1 MKTYLVTGGAGFI
14 GSHLVPALLAA
25 GHKVRVLDNFSTGKR
40 EHIPKGAEL
49 FEADIRKLDAIRP
62 AFEGVDGVFHM
73 GALPRVQ
80 LSIDNPVETHE
91 VNVTG
96 TLNVLLAARDAK
108 VKRVV
113 YSASSA
119 AYGDQATL
127 PLHEEMKPNPKNPY
141 GLQKYVGEEY
151 AKIFSIC
158 YGLETVSLR
167 YFNIY
172 GPRLSFVGAYVSV
185 IAVFLGQNKK
195 GETLTI
201 VGDGT
206 QTRDFTFVEDV
217 VRANMAAMESTKVGK
232 GEVVNVGAG
241 ANQSVNFIAEQFGGK
256 TVHTT
261 PRIEPHDTLAD
272 IRKAKALL
280 DWEPRVEF
288 SDGLKRTREWFSESE
303 KVV

>member
-14 GSHLVPALLAA
+14 GSHIVPALIAA
-25 GHKVRVLDNFSTGKR
+25 GHRVRVLDNFATGKR
-40 EHIPKGAEL
+40 EHIPKGVEL
-49 FEADIRKLDAIRP
+49 FETDIRELDAIRP

-172 GPRLSFVGAYVSV
+172 GPRLSFTGAYVSV
-185 IAVFLGQNKK
+185 IAVFLQQNKK

-217 VRANMAAMESTKVGK
+217 VRANMAAMESAKVGK
-232 GEVVNVGAG
+232 GEVINVGAG
-241 ANQSVNFIAEQFGGK
+241 ANQSVNFIAEQFGGS
-256 TVHTT
+256 TTHTP

-280 DWEPRVEF
+280 DWEPRVRF
-288 SDGLKRTREWFSESE
+288 ADGLKKTREWFAAQKTS
-303 KVV
+303 

>member
-1 MKTYLVTGGAGFI
+1 MVYLVTGGAGFI
-14 GSHLVPALLAA
+14 GSHLVPALLAE
-25 GHKVRVLDNFSTGKR
+25 GNHVRVLDNFSTGKR
-40 EHIPKGAEL
+40 EHVPKDAEL
-49 FEADIRKLDAIRP
+49 FEADIRDLDSIRS
-62 AFEGVDGVFHM
+62 AFQGVDGVFHM

-80 LSIDNPVETHE
+80 LSIENPVETHD

-119 AYGDQATL
+119 AYGDQPSL
-127 PLHEEMKPNPKNPY
+127 PLHEDMKPNPKNPY

-158 YGLETVSLR
+158 FGLETVSLR

-172 GPRLSFVGAYVSV
+172 GPRLNFNGAYVSV
-185 IAVFLGQNKK
+185 IAVFLQQHKK

-217 VRANMAAMESTKVGK
+217 VRANMAAMKSAKVGK
-232 GEVVNVGAG
+232 GDVINVGAG
-241 ANQSVNFIAEQFGGK
+241 ANQSVNYIAEQFGGQI
-256 TVHTT
+256 THVP

-272 IRKAKALL
+272 IGKAKALL
-280 DWEPRVEF
+280 DWEPTVRF
-288 SDGLKRTREWFSESE
+288 KDGLARTREWFITQS
-303 KVV
+303 

>member
-14 GSHLVPALLAA
+14 GSHLVPALLTA
-25 GHKVRVLDNFSTGKR
+25 GHRVRVLDDFSTGKR
-40 EHIPKGAEL
+40 EHIPKGVQL
-49 FEADIRKLDAIRP
+49 FEADIRKLDAIRS

-80 LSIDNPVETHE
+80 LSIDNPVETHD

-172 GPRLSFVGAYVSV
+172 GPRLSFQGAYVSV
-185 IAVFLGQNKK
+185 IAVFLQQNKK

-217 VRANMAAMESTKVGK
+217 VRANMAAMESVKVGK

-241 ANQSVNFIAEQFGGK
+241 VNQSVNFIAEQFGGP
-256 TVHTT
+256 TTHTS

-272 IRKAKALL
+272 IRKAKVLL
-280 DWEPRVEF
+280 DWEPRTKFEE
-288 SDGLKRTREWFSESE
+288 GLKRTREWF
-303 KVV
+303 K